1 MDCESRSEKYCIVG
15 AGASGLAVT
24 RNFLQQGIPFDCL
37 EREDDVGG
45 NWNYGKPASSVY
57 RSTHLISS
65 KRLIQYPDFPM
76 PADWPDYPGHRLVQE
91 YFQSYAR
98 HFDLY
103 QRIEFN
109 TAVAR
114 IEPAESQWEVAL
126 QDGRTRRY
134 RGVVIAN
141 GHHWD
146 PKWPEY
152 PGKFSGPTYHS
163 SQYKTPDV
171 LDGRRV
177 LVIGAGNSGCDI
189 AVESAQHAARTF
201 HSTRRGYYY
210 VPKFLF
216 GRPADRCGESLLKL
230 RFPLWLRRLISLG
243 MVKMAIGMP
252 QDYGLKRPDHRLF
265 ESHPIINSQMM
276 YYVGHGDIKPKPDV
290 ARFDGA
296 TVHFTDG
303 TSEPIDVIVF
313 ATGFKISFPFI
324 DTRHLNWRDG
334 RPNLYLNAFHPEYDH
349 LFVAGLVQPDG
360 GIWDLSHYQGK
371 LMGLFIRAM
380 DAGSPR
386 AEHFRRQ
393 KSAASPDLGAGIRYV
408 ESTRHLIEVEHFSYR
423 RRLEQLISQ
432 MEPAFARAASGAVM
446 QVNCGNIGSLRG
458 ERLQFPS
465 RGANCEAWLIRPAAP
480 RQSTPLVLMAHG
492 FAAEKS
498 FGLLPYAEQFI
509 DRGMAVMLFDY
520 RHFGGSD
527 GAPRNLVSCR
537 RQRQDWQAALNLARQ
552 LPGIDAARIALWGT
566 SFSGGHVLD
575 CASRNPDIAAV
586 VAQEPMVDVPGSLRG
601 YTARYVCQ
609 AIWHVLRDVLR
620 AATFREPHC
629 VPVVGPPSKFAVMNR
644 EGCDEG
650 YRRMI
655 PDEAAWANSCP
666 ARILLASLLHRPI
679 ARVAKVKAPTLLVI
693 AEQDQLI
700 PARTVRKA
708 AERMS
713 NATVV
718 TVPGDHF
725 ALYFGETLQQVARQE
740 ADFLENCLI
749 KSQTLRFVASDSS
762 TQMDHKRAA

>member
-15 AGASGLAVT
+15 AGASGLAVA
-24 RNFLQQGIPFDCL
+24 RNFAQHGVPFDCL

-45 NWNYGKPASSVY
+45 NWNYGKRASSVY

-76 PADWPDYPGHRLVQE
+76 PSDWPDYPGHRLVLE

-98 HFDLY
+98 KFDLY
-103 QRIEFN
+103 PRIEFN
-109 TAVAR
+109 AAVTR
-114 IEPAESQWEVAL
+114 IEPTESQWQVTL
-126 QDGRTRRY
+126 QDGRARRY

-201 HSTRRGYYY
+201 HSTRRGYHYI
-210 VPKFLF
+210 PKFLF
-216 GRPADRCGESLLKL
+216 GRPADLCGEYLLKM
-230 RFPLWLRRLISLG
+230 RIPLWLRRLVSRGL
-243 MVKMAIGMP
+243 VKMAIGTP
-252 QDYGLKRPDHRLF
+252 QDYGLTRPDHQLF

-276 YYVGHGDIKPKPDV
+276 YYVGHGDIHPKPDI
-290 ARFDGA
+290 ARFDDR

-324 DTRHLNWRDG
+324 DTKHLNWHDG
-334 RPNLYLNAFHPEYDH
+334 RPKLYLNAFHPHYDH

-360 GIWDLSHYQGK
+360 GIWDLSYYQGK
-371 LMGLFIRAM
+371 LMAEFIRAM

-386 AEHFRRQ
+386 AEYFRRQ
-393 KSAASPDLGAGIRYV
+393 KATASPDLGGGIHYV
-408 ESTRHLIEVEHFSYR
+408 DSTRHLIEVEHFSYR
-423 RRLEQLISQ
+423 RRLQKLIARMSSMNDEGALSVDRRVAGNTPGVEQLQ
-432 MEPAFARAASGAVM
+432 FRSGGVA
-446 QVNCGNIGSLRG
+446 
-458 ERLQFPS
+458 
-465 RGANCEAWLIRPAAP
+465 CEAWLIRPHA
-480 RQSTPLVLMAHG
+480 RQQATPLVLMAHG

-498 FGLLPYAEQFI
+498 FGLLPYAEQFVR
-509 DRGMAVMLFDY
+509 RGMAAMLFDY
-520 RHFGGSD
+520 RHFGGS
-527 GAPRNLVSCR
+527 GGEPRNLVSCR
-537 RQRQDWQAALNLARQ
+537 RQREDWQAALDFARN

-566 SFSGGHVLD
+566 SFSGGHVID

-601 YTARYVCQ
+601 YTAWYFCR
-609 AIWHVLRDVLR
+609 AIWHGLRDVLR
-620 AATFREPHC
+620 AATNRAPHC
-629 VPVVGPPSKFAVMNR
+629 VPVVGPPSKFAVLNR

-679 ARVAKVKAPTLLVI
+679 ARAAKVNAPTLLVI

-700 PARTVRKA
+700 PARTVRKT
-708 AERMS
+708 AERMT

-725 ALYFGETLQQVARQE
+725 AIYFGETLQQVALQE
-740 ADFLENCLI
+740 ADFLEGCLL
-749 KSQTLRFVASDSS
+749 KSQTLRFTDADSPTRVAR
-762 TQMDHKRAA
+762 KRAA